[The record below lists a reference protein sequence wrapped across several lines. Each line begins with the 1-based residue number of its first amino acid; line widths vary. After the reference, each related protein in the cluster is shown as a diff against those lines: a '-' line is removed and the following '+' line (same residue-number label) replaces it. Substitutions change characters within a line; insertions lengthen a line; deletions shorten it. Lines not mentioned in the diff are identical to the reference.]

1 MSAGYSLR
9 EVGKLLGLPRSILC
23 GLIDA
28 GFVSPSRGR
37 RREYRFSFQD
47 LVVLRAAQALVQ
59 AKLPTTRILRSLRR
73 LRTQIPPQI
82 PLSGL
87 RVEAVG
93 DAVVVREGSSQWQPD
108 DGQYVLRFHVEAPGG
123 RIAFLDAPPP
133 SAARTDDELFDQ
145 AMDCEDADP
154 AAACELYRQ
163 AITANP
169 KHAGAYTNLGR
180 LLHACQQHVNAEAVY
195 REGLAHCG
203 QDATLLFNLA
213 ILLEDARRLREAAD
227 LYRAAL
233 AAAPDLPE
241 AHYNLALLCEAA
253 GLKQEAIRHL
263 SAYRK
268 LSRP

>member
-1 MSAGYSLR
+1 M
-9 EVGKLLGLPRSILC
+9 
-23 GLIDA
+23 
-28 GFVSPSRGR
+28 
-37 RREYRFSFQD
+37 
-47 LVVLRAAQALVQ
+47 
-59 AKLPTTRILRSLRR
+59 
-73 LRTQIPPQI
+73 
-82 PLSGL
+82 
-87 RVEAVG
+87 
-93 DAVVVREGSSQWQPD
+93 
-108 DGQYVLRFHVEAPGG
+108 
-123 RIAFLDAPPP
+123 
-133 SAARTDDELFDQ
+133 
-145 AMDCEDADP
+145 
-154 AAACELYRQ
+154 
-163 AITANP
+163 
-169 KHAGAYTNLGR
+169 HAGAYTNLGR